1 LVQNEDE
8 VTKFKEE
15 RREQLDMNDS
25 ARLTSIPTSSLV
37 LSFDVREVEVA
48 VLCSALLD
56 HSSRERVLLVGAFF
70 EHENDIDV
78 GVKRG

>member
-1 LVQNEDE
+1 M
-8 VTKFKEE
+8 T
-15 RREQLDMNDS
+15 
-25 ARLTSIPTSSLV
+25 RLGSPRYPLPR
-37 LSFDVREVEVA
+37 LSFLFDVREVEVA

-70 EHENDIDV
+70 EHENDIDG